1 MPRNADRNRT
11 KKRAPSP
18 VSLRRR
24 GKPKVCIFC
33 RDHLQWV
40 DYKDVDLLRRFLS
53 DRAKIKARRVT
64 GTCHRHQRDVATAV
78 KTARELALLPY
89 TQRVASDKGGGRG
102 GRGRGRGGPP
112 PSEAGMAVPAG
123 NGEAAEALPETEFEA
138 LAEVEETE
146 VAPDLDLA
154 PDLALEEDIPE

>member
-1 MPRNADRNRT
+1 VA
-11 KKRAPSP
+11 
-18 VSLRRR
+18 LRRR

-102 GRGRGRGGPP
+102 GRGGRGRGGPP
-112 PSEAGMAVPAG
+112 PSEASFEVPAT
-123 NGEAAEALPETEFEA
+123 NGEAAEAPPEADYEAMADTEDVDTTAAPEE
-138 LAEVEETE
+138 LADEE
-146 VAPDLDLA
+146 
-154 PDLALEEDIPE
+154 I

>member
-18 VSLRRR
+18 VALRRR

-33 RDHLQWV
+33 RDHLHWV

-89 TQRVASDKGGGRG
+89 TQRVSSDKGGGRG

-112 PSEAGMAVPAG
+112 PSEASLEIRAPE
-123 NGEAAEALPETEFEA
+123 GEAAEVPPEIEFEA
-138 LAEVEETE
+138 IAEIEDIETE
-146 VAPDLDLA
+146 VGP
-154 PDLALEEDIPE
+154 EEMADEEI